1 MSLLQDPHVAIQQCV
16 YSGNL
21 NVIQNLIF
29 LTRLSELSWSRGS
42 LLACQISR
50 GQFSA
55 AGARYKYEVNFWLP
69 LRLLYLASKLLPCL
83 GLSMRVATL
92 LCLITTLLR
101 SYCHVTRQIYWTRHV
116 SQGHQLEL
124 RRPISTSCCP
134 QDTGR
139 RTRLPSRLSLPC
151 KYFVLPGNIVRERKD
166 S

>member
-55 AGARYKYEVNFWLP
+55 AGARYEYEVNFWLP
-69 LRLLYLASKLLPCL
+69 LRLPQSTTLYLAFKASSLFRLIDASRHTALPHSNFTSLLLPRDKTDL
-83 GLSMRVATL
+83 LDTSRVSGSSAGAPRAHLHIMLPPGHRDEDKIAFPTIVTL
-92 LCLITTLLR
+92 
-101 SYCHVTRQIYWTRHV
+101 
-116 SQGHQLEL
+116 
-124 RRPISTSCCP
+124 
-134 QDTGR
+134 
-139 RTRLPSRLSLPC
+139 
-151 KYFVLPGNIVRERKD
+151 
-166 S
+166 